1 MFDVF
6 GNFNSSEEINKTAE
20 GLLNE
25 GNIENIYVLA
35 KENGIDKEDAQDYI
49 DGNVDE
55 LCNPLMAAFGKLQV
69 ETEDLNPYEIMND
82 WIEYIKSRCSES
94 DDVVRAVRRADKS
107 LKGCMGALLKWSF
120 NNMQEVN
127 QDIVKETGVKLH
139 YPIKLGIPSMA
150 RVKQIISEYY
160 LS

>member
-25 GNIENIYVLA
+25 GDIENIYVLA

-49 DGNVDE
+49 DDIVDE

-69 ETEDLNPYEIMND
+69 ETEDLKPYEIMND

-94 DDVVRAVRRADKS
+94 DEVARAVRRADKS

-120 NNMQEVN
+120 NNAKPVDKE
-127 QDIVKETGVKLH
+127 IVKVAGITATV
-139 YPIKLGIPSMA
+139 KLGIPSMGRA
-150 RVKQIISEYY
+150 KQIITEYY
-160 LS
+160 IGK